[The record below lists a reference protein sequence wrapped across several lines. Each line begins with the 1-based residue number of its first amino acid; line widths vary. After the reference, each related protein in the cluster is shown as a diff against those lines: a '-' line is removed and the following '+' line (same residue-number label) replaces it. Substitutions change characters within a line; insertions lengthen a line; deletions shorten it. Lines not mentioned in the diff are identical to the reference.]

1 MEIGAQSANVAVCRF
16 MKEINFRLLEFADNF
31 VPNKNGRNIQMK
43 VGYRSEWRDICRSWR
58 LGKERPQQLNGVFIS
73 AAGGPVGWQLL
84 LGAKK
89 SGRRN
94 QKWPTHSID
103 KCEATG
109 SA

>member
-1 MEIGAQSANVAVCRF
+1 
-16 MKEINFRLLEFADNF
+16 MKS
-31 VPNKNGRNIQMK
+31 
-43 VGYRSEWRDICRSWR
+43 GYRSEWRDICRSWR